1 MLMLCSNLK
10 LAAASKLVTILCISK
25 ESMNVGEQRSLVPA
39 PLYLCCAVSAVLPLI
54 RHKQVS
60 QK

>member
-1 MLMLCSNLK
+1 MLILCSNLK
-10 LAAASKLVTILCISK
+10 LAAASKLVTILCIPK